1 MDSASP
7 DRHLVEN
14 EVIFRQRN
22 QKISKD
28 LETLA
33 KEAKKEGMALHDH
46 SDLPLHF
53 YCECSDETCTKR
65 IVLKPST
72 YEKLHKNSSQFLI
85 RPGHQVVSIERLVK
99 AEPKYLV
106 VEKYLTPPKK
116 VAKLH
121 ATDFNAPQ

>member
-1 MDSASP
+1 M
-7 DRHLVEN
+7 VEN
-14 EVIFRQRN
+14 EVIFRQHNERI
-22 QKISKD
+22 QQD
-28 LETLA
+28 LEKLA
-33 KEAKKEGMALHDH
+33 KAAKAEGNKLAEH

-85 RPGHQVVSIERLVK
+85 RPGHQAVSIERLVK

-106 VEKYLTPPKK
+106 VEKYLTPLKK
-116 VAKLH
+116 GAKLH
-121 ATDFNAPQ
+121 ATDFNAPK